1 MAKKRIQKHKKRAAR
16 NRNRKSTNK
25 RSPVKTPRKIKKD
38 ISIQGVGK
46 TFHIGKKS
54 LSEVLR
60 MVGGGKY
67 GNDKAQIRRLMKGD
81 RPNTI
86 TVLID
91 IQYKSALNAFEEFY
105 GENISYQEIEQE
117 SYVEFKEIM
126 FEKINRNIKFRKYG
140 RIGPIL
146 TVKADMT
153 NGEMDQF
160 QLILDRNEIK
170 MLHSWIVS
178 NVTIITDKLLD
189 DKGDNDGVDTEAS
202 DDELEE
208 NEDI

>member
-1 MAKKRIQKHKKRAAR
+1 
-16 NRNRKSTNK
+16 
-25 RSPVKTPRKIKKD
+25 
-38 ISIQGVGK
+38 
-46 TFHIGKKS
+46 
-54 LSEVLR
+54 
-60 MVGGGKY
+60 
-67 GNDKAQIRRLMKGD
+67 MKGD

-91 IQYKSALNAFEEFY
+91 IQYKDALNAFEEFY

-160 QLILDRNEIK
+160 QGILDRSEIK

-178 NVTIITDKLLD
+178 NVTIITDKLPD
-189 DKGDNDGVDTEAS
+189 DNSSDDGVETDAPE
-202 DDELEE
+202 DELEE

>member
-1 MAKKRIQKHKKRAAR
+1 
-16 NRNRKSTNK
+16 
-25 RSPVKTPRKIKKD
+25 
-38 ISIQGVGK
+38 
-46 TFHIGKKS
+46 
-54 LSEVLR
+54 
-60 MVGGGKY
+60 
-67 GNDKAQIRRLMKGD
+67 MKGD

-126 FEKINRNIKFRKYG
+126 FEKINRSIKFRKYG

-153 NGEMDQF
+153 NGEMEIF
-160 QLILDRNEIK
+160 QGILDRSEIK

-178 NVTIITDKLLD
+178 NVTIITDKLPD
-189 DKGDNDGVDTEAS
+189 DGGGDDGVETDSAEDDVEDTE
-202 DDELEE
+202 EKEE